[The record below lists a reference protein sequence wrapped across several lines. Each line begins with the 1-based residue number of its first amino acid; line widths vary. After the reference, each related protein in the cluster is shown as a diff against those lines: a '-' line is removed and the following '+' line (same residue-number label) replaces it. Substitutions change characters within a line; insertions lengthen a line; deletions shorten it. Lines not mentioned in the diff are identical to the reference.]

1 MTKTLIDIPD
11 ELLAEAR
18 SAIGEGTTKADA
30 VRTALTEL
38 VRRHRQAQVL
48 DWIVEAD
55 PLADLRNS
63 EVRDSARR

>member
-18 SAIGEGTTKADA
+18 AAIGEGTTKADA

-38 VRRHRQAQVL
+38 VRRHRQTQVL
-48 DWIVEAD
+48 DWIVESD
-55 PLADLRNS
+55 PLADLRNP
-63 EVRDSARR
+63 EIRDAARR